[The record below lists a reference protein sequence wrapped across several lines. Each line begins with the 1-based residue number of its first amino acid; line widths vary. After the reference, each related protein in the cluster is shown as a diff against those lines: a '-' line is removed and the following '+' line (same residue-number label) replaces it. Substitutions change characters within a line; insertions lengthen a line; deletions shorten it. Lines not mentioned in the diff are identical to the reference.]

1 MASTLRLP
9 LIVALSLL
17 PAFSQTRLPK
27 TGRTPVVLLNGYQLI
42 CSNSIPSSN
51 NFGNLETLLREDGIP
66 VAFYNNCTAGRLPIE
81 ILGQRFGEWLDQL
94 QYEDGSPVDKVD
106 AVTHSMGGLIVRAYL
121 SGKRDGVG
129 IFLPPPVHKIRK
141 LAMIASPN
149 FGVDLPITVDVQSA
163 EQLLGSQFLFD
174 MATWNQG
181 LDNLRE
187 VDAISILGTAGSL
200 GQSGATDGL
209 IGVTSAAA
217 TSFYGYAEER
227 TRVLPYCHIDSI
239 LVTCRNGAPFLA
251 KVDTRMHA
259 TYTIVSAFL
268 KDDPAWRSIGVTP
281 SKDPFLSKFGGL
293 LLGFRNNANVP
304 LTSIQSVTVSDPTV
318 RLARSDAGL
327 FGNQFVPPAP
337 LTVQAAGDATQQ
349 IKLAPG
355 AGIYTAAVA
364 KPGVLIARVTPA
376 FGPVPSLHASPRMI
390 VSIYGQ
396 ELATATEQAQALP
409 LPEKLGG
416 ATVRVAGRA
425 VGLTYASPG
434 QINAVL
440 PEDATGLVTLIVS
453 TDRSQHAVNLLIE
466 PAVPALFTSA
476 VRPSD
481 YSLITPAAP
490 AHAGEILVL
499 FATGLGRGDQ
509 LVTANV
515 NGQPAKVLYG
525 GPAPVYPGLDQINLE
540 LPQNLSPAPS
550 IPLTVTVNGRVSNT
564 ILISVQ

>member
-1 MASTLRLP
+1 MASTLRVL
-9 LIVALSLL
+9 LIVAVSLL
-17 PAFSQTRLPK
+17 PAYSQTRLPK
-27 TGRTPVVLLNGYQLI
+27 TGRTPVVLLNGYQLA

-51 NFGNLETLLREDGIP
+51 TFGNLETLLREDGVP

-94 QYEDGSPVDKVD
+94 RYDDGSPVDKVD

-141 LAMIASPN
+141 LVMIASPN
-149 FGVDLPITVDVQSA
+149 YGVDIPITVDVQSA
-163 EQLLGSQFLFD
+163 QQLLGSQFLFD
-174 MATWNQG
+174 LATWNQG
-181 LDNLRE
+181 LENLRE
-187 VDAISILGTAGSL
+187 VDAISILGTAGSV
-200 GQSGATDGL
+200 GPSGATDGL
-209 IGVTSAAA
+209 IAVTSAAA

-227 TRVLPYCHIDSI
+227 TRVLPYCHIDS
-239 LVTCRNGAPFLA
+239 VVVFCRGGSPLIA

-259 TYTIVSAFL
+259 AYAIVSAFL
-268 KDDPAWRSIGVTP
+268 KDDPGWRGIGVAP
-281 SKDPFLSKFGGL
+281 SKDAVLSKFGGL
-293 LLGFRNNANVP
+293 LLGFRNNANTP
-304 LTSIQSVTVSDPTV
+304 LTSIQSVTVSDPSV
-318 RLARSDAGL
+318 RLSRSDAG
-327 FGNQFVPPAP
+327 FFNSQFVQPLP
-337 LTVQAAGDATQQ
+337 LTIQAAGDAAQQ
-349 IKLAPG
+349 VKLTPM
-355 AGIYTAAVA
+355 AGIYAAAVA
-364 KPGVLIARVTPA
+364 KPGVLIGRVTAA
-376 FGPVPSLHASPRMI
+376 FGPVPSLHAAPRMI

-416 ATVRVAGRA
+416 ATVRVAGRPI
-425 VGLTYASPG
+425 GLTYASPG

-440 PEDATGLVTLIVS
+440 PEDASGLVTLTVS
-453 TDRSQHAVNLLIE
+453 TDRSQHSVNLLIE
-466 PAVPALFTSA
+466 PAVPALFSSA

-509 LVTANV
+509 LVTADV
-515 NGQPAKVLYG
+515 NGKPAKVLYG

-540 LPQNLSPAPS
+540 LPQDLAPATS
-550 IPLTVTVNGRVSNT
+550 TPLTVTVNGRQSN
-564 ILISVQ
+564 IIVISVQ